1 MYHPVLVTSNNGNGS
16 QRSHNQ
22 ICTKQAPATTRQKEA
37 THITQES
44 DPSSSIN
51 TGEMV
56 SSNAILQAA
65 LKRSTILKYK
75 THQSKWNNYYIQNN
89 MSHIQPKIG
98 EFLDYF
104 THLYNSG
111 ASNSIR
117 NSVKVPSL
125 KNELFASH

>member
-1 MYHPVLVTSNNGNGS
+1 MYHPVLVTSNNGIGS
-16 QRSHNQ
+16 QRSHNP

-65 LKRSTILKYK
+65 LKRTTILKIC
-75 THQSKWNNYYIQNN
+75 HN
-89 MSHIQPKIG
+89 IQPKRR

-125 KNELFASH
+125 ENELFASH